1 MALPPGWTDYSEG
14 DPVPAGF
21 TIFNGMLI
29 PTEQF
34 NLLSRKGIFTAPA
47 ALPQEENTV
56 TPLMLQRLRSA
67 QIGTF
72 AGHCGE
78 NATMW
83 IDNTETKFSQIG
95 YPQELW
101 PSEVSLRLTSIAAK
115 FVGEWFQK
123 NPTLNNNWA
132 EFKKAFT
139 EQFCLKDTDTM
150 IAQELKK
157 IKMTGT
163 IEEYIAAYKDICNR
177 TPTSMNFNDPSTR
190 VNFYD
195 HLKPYVMRH
204 FNLNVC
210 ETLQDCF
217 QEGKRAAQQA
227 DSLHANQP
235 GK

>member
-1 MALPPGWTDYSEG
+1 
-14 DPVPAGF
+14 
-21 TIFNGMLI
+21 MLI
-29 PTEQF
+29 PTKQF
-34 NLLSRKGIFTAPA
+34 NLLSRRGIFTTPA
-47 ALPQEENTV
+47 SRPQEEGTV
-56 TPLMLQRLRSA
+56 TLLMLQRLDSA

-72 AGHCGE
+72 SGNQGK

-83 IDNTETKFSQIG
+83 IDNTKTKFSQIG

-115 FVGEWFQK
+115 FVGEWFQE
-123 NPTLNNNWA
+123 NPALNNNWA
-132 EFKKAFT
+132 ELKKAFI

-163 IEEYIAAYKDICNR
+163 TEEYIAAYEDIRNQA
-177 TPTSMNFNDPSTR
+177 PTSMKFDDPSACVT
-190 VNFYD
+190 FYD
-195 HLKPYVMRH
+195 HLKPYVIHH
-204 FNLNVC
+204 FNLSVC

-227 DSLHANQP
+227 KLARQP
-235 GK
+235 V